1 MPYKFILNY
10 DSKIGG
16 DDFTLDYE
24 DDNVTLHE
32 VKLSA
37 GWDYTEYAAEPYSW
51 GGSRGM
57 DREYE
62 ATIYSVMVGGL
73 YLNRKE
79 MERMIG
85 RDAVFAIES
94 EAADLVA
101 DAEAHR

>member
-1 MPYKFILNY
+1 MSYKFTLHY

-24 DDNVTLHE
+24 DDNVTLRE

-37 GWDYTEYAAEPYSW
+37 GWDYTEYPAEPYSW

-57 DREYE
+57 EREYE

-73 YLNRKE
+73 YLNRRE
-79 MERMIG
+79 MVRMIG
-85 RDAVFAIES
+85 RIAVLAIES
-94 EAADLVA
+94 EAADLVS
-101 DAEAHR
+101 DAESHR

>member
-1 MPYKFILNY
+1 MTHKFTLHY

-57 DREYE
+57 EREYE
-62 ATIYSVMVGGL
+62 AMIYGAVIGDL
-73 YLNRKE
+73 YMKRAELIH
-79 MERMIG
+79 MIG
-85 RDAVFAIES
+85 CDAVFAIES